1 MIKFVKLVVS
11 ISKMICHKTWKK
23 MNNKMKKKMSNKM
36 IKKTSNMIWKQMRKE
51 KSLTVKQNMSKYM
64 TQKKISQILYLNNL
78 LKNINIYVFRIKIA
92 AFYLFNKFCA
102 NVCNY
107 KYVNNVPPK
116 NKNPELIFW
125 TKSTKKDKPECTK
138 NSVLRK

>member
-1 MIKFVKLVVS
+1 
-11 ISKMICHKTWKK
+11 
-23 MNNKMKKKMSNKM
+23 
-36 IKKTSNMIWKQMRKE
+36 
-51 KSLTVKQNMSKYM
+51 M

-78 LKNINIYVFRIKIA
+78 LKNINIYVFRIKIV
-92 AFYLFNKFCA
+92 AFFSFNKFYA
-102 NVCNY
+102 NVYNY

-138 NSVLRK
+138 NLVLRK